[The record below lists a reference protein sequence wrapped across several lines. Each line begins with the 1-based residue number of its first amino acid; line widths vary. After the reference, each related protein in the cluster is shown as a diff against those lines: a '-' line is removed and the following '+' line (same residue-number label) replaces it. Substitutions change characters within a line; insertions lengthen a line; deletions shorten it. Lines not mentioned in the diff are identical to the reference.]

1 LPAWLIQTLPTRQ
14 GNTSPKHFGIS
25 VNAGS
30 SSLQVQQNMGGSLV
44 LSRLQCSLDSV
55 LLCVCCGKL
64 AQVDDCLDVSVLC
77 MAVV

>member
-1 LPAWLIQTLPTRQ
+1 MAHPDLADQAGQHFPQ
-14 GNTSPKHFGIS
+14 HFGIS